1 MERDRVRK
9 LARII
14 VQVRLKNV
22 SDADRAYLNDWLDED
37 ERNRTMYRRIVRGE
51 CIARRLRQEDE
62 ISKSVNYIEVEK
74 SVIHLLKNRKRERW
88 FRIGSWGGTVAACL
102 IGVVWYVTFGERE
115 NAGMV
120 NDKPLEQIYVA
131 SFPEKNLETV
141 LVLADGSKIDLE
153 RQVSR
158 YILQEN
164 VIIEGEKGQL
174 AYREQEKIQLES
186 EMLNRVTFFL

>member
-1 MERDRVRK
+1 
-9 LARII
+9 
-14 VQVRLKNV
+14 
-22 SDADRAYLNDWLDED
+22 
-37 ERNRTMYRRIVRGE
+37 
-51 CIARRLRQEDE
+51 
-62 ISKSVNYIEVEK
+62 
-74 SVIHLLKNRKRERW
+74 
-88 FRIGSWGGTVAACL
+88 
-102 IGVVWYVTFGERE
+102 
-115 NAGMV
+115 MV

-174 AYREQEKIQLES
+174 AYREQEKYLYPRRQKKRQEALQKP
-186 EMLNRVTFFL
+186 LFQKARTA